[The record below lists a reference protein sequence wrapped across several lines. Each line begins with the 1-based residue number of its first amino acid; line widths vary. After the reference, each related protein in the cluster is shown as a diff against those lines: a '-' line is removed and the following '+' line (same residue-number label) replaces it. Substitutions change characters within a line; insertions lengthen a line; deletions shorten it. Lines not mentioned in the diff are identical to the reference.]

1 MALESK
7 KGGPYTKPEQEK
19 RREEIFKLHFE
30 YGYPA
35 VRIAKLLNVNR
46 NTINEDIKRLCS
58 EMHEESKTT
67 FSKDWLDKQF
77 TRLELQRAR
86 LREEL
91 DKDISLKDR
100 LQIEKYITNIDLNIS
115 SMIVKVESSRRF
127 VTLWVK

>member
-7 KGGPYTKPEQEK
+7 KGGPYTKQEQEK
-19 RREEIFKLHFE
+19 RRDEVFRLHFE

-46 NTINEDIKRLCS
+46 NTINEDIRHLRSK
-58 EMHEESKTT
+58 MYDESKTT

-91 DKDISLKDR
+91 DKDIPLKDR
-100 LQIEKYITNIDLNIS
+100 LQIEKVITNIDLNINS
-115 SMIVKVESSRRF
+115 LIVKIEASRRF
-127 VTLWVK
+127 VTLWIK

>member
-19 RREEIFKLHFE
+19 RRGEVFRLHFE

-35 VRIAKLLNVNR
+35 VRIAEILNVNR
-46 NTINEDIKRLCS
+46 NTINEDIKHWHAELYD
-58 EMHEESKTT
+58 ESKVT

-77 TRLELQRAR
+77 TRMELQRAR
-86 LREEL
+86 LRKEL
-91 DKDISLKDR
+91 EKDISLKDR
-100 LQIEKYITNIDLNIS
+100 LQIEKFIASIDLSIS
-115 SMIVKVESSRRF
+115 TLIVKIEASRRF

>member
-1 MALESK
+1 MTLEPK

-19 RREEIFKLHFE
+19 RREEVFKLHFE

-58 EMHEESKTT
+58 EMYEESKAT

-100 LQIEKYITNIDLNIS
+100 LQIEKLITNIDLSIS
-115 SMIVKVESSRRF
+115 SLIVKIESSRRF
-127 VTLWVK
+127 VTLWLK

>member
-7 KGGPYTKPEQEK
+7 KGGPYTKYEQEE
-19 RREEIFKLHFE
+19 RREEVFKLHFE

-46 NTINEDIKRLCS
+46 NTIDEDIRHFRS
-58 EMHEESKTT
+58 EMYEESKAT

-86 LREEL
+86 LRGEL
-91 DKDISLKDR
+91 DKDTYR
-100 LQIEKYITNIDLNIS
+100 
-115 SMIVKVESSRRF
+115 
-127 VTLWVK
+127 